1 MVARTGKNINIDLL
15 IPDCSR
21 GGVNIKLR
29 LKKGKEAEEGKE
41 EVTVKE
47 IELGDGTR
55 RMLKFEKK
63 EESKEAGKPQEAKK
77 EEAKEAPAQEE
88 KKQEKVEPQVP
99 LAPDIEKRLAKLEV
113 ETTKNREMIKEIEG
127 KVENLSKDLDD
138 LVALYEI
145 VSEQMNPFVGL
156 SKVTKQRLEALEK
169 FSEEFES
176 IKSRL
181 EDLEVMVGKLPVEKE
196 GGEKGG
202 FESRTIDEA
211 VESAFSSVMLEEGI
225 DDVIDRFL
233 EEIRNG

>member
-1 MVARTGKNINIDLL
+1 
-15 IPDCSR
+15 
-21 GGVNIKLR
+21 
-29 LKKGKEAEEGKE
+29 
-41 EVTVKE
+41 
-47 IELGDGTR
+47 
-55 RMLKFEKK
+55 
-63 EESKEAGKPQEAKK
+63 
-77 EEAKEAPAQEE
+77 
-88 KKQEKVEPQVP
+88 
-99 LAPDIEKRLAKLEV
+99 
-113 ETTKNREMIKEIEG
+113 
-127 KVENLSKDLDD
+127 
-138 LVALYEI
+138 
-145 VSEQMNPFVGL
+145 MNPFVGL

-181 EDLEVMVGKLPVEKE
+181 EDLEMMVGKLPVEKE